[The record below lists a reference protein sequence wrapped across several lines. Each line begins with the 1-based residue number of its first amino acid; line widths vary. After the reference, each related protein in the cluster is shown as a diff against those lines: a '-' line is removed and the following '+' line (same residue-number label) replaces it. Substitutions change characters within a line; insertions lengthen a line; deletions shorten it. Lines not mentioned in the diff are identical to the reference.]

1 MENNEKEVLLKVRHA
16 KTYFA
21 IKKGLFKKTVGH
33 VKAVD
38 DISLDVYRGET
49 LGLVGESGCGKTTL
63 GKSILQ
69 LVPVTDGSME
79 YKFEDGYKDLR
90 KLSRKELSDASGI
103 PLRTVYAVEKG
114 ELNNLSL
121 DRFIALISAMG
132 AHLDVRVSDTISSK
146 DAEMNRLIKMIA
158 TENLDADM
166 WGIAP

>member
-1 MENNEKEVLLKVRHA
+1 MKITSSAEAGAL
-16 KTYFA
+16 
-21 IKKGLFKKTVGH
+21 
-33 VKAVD
+33 VK
-38 DISLDVYRGET
+38 SLR
-49 LGLVGESGCGKTTL
+49 ES
-63 GKSILQ
+63 
-69 LVPVTDGSME
+69 
-79 YKFEDGYKDLR
+79 R

-103 PLRTVYAVEKG
+103 PLRTGYAVEKG